1 MPFSLCFLCL
11 TAVDGL
17 SRTRFGSSPLSLPQ
31 ELCREA
37 FSLDCLLACLVV
49 SSPEESSSSPGPPS
63 LSLPFGRLCPGLPLL
78 AVLSLILTSSSLLK
92 DFVYEDCSDP
102 LTKFAF

>member
-1 MPFSLCFLCL
+1 MCL

-17 SRTRFGSSPLSLPQ
+17 PRTHLGASPLSLPQ

-63 LSLPFGRLCPGLPLL
+63 LWLPFARSCPRLPLL
-78 AVLSLILTSSSLLK
+78 AVLSLILTSSSLPE

-102 LTKFAF
+102 LTKIAF